1 MLEKVRYE
9 RLRELASEKPYRGR
23 VGNFWGWDS
32 RRYGYKDF
40 YVSSNHLIRGR
51 SNPEPVYT
59 LRYYKDDLLSVYPD
73 NTVVFHKD
81 SYWQG
86 ETQVLTGMCE
96 AEWDDDRTQKR
107 NGWFSNSQRHGGF
120 TYVVYSSATNYPSP
134 RVWKKEL
141 QMLIVKGIRY
151 NAITNQAVDK
161 FHLVYKKRDR
171 KRTKMIRALLEKY
184 SNQAKAWFSTM
195 SYGTFLEERD
205 ALSGIFQKE
214 NVKTLL
220 TTDPVK
226 AFIVAGMKNS
236 NLYYRT
242 WWGNKDD
249 IIPENVIE
257 TMRESMLEELYHVYG
272 AMIEDVIDGR
282 TEKHRTSNRPIE
294 IRKETV

>member
-1 MLEKVRYE
+1 MLERVRYE

-23 VGNFWGWDS
+23 SRNYWGWDS

-40 YVSSNHLIRGR
+40 YVSDITPSG
-51 SNPEPVYT
+51 EPVFT
-59 LRYYKDDLLSVYPD
+59 LRYYKDDLLTVYPD
-73 NTVVFHKD
+73 NTVMFHKD

-120 TYVVYSSATNYPSP
+120 TYVVYSNSSEIGKS
-134 RVWKKEL
+134 VWKKEL

-195 SYGTFLEERD
+195 TYGTFLEERD
-205 ALSGIFQKE
+205 ALSGIFEKE
-214 NVKTLL
+214 NMKTLL

-226 AFIVAGMKNS
+226 AFIVAGMKHS

-242 WWGNKDD
+242 YWGNKDD
-249 IIPENVIE
+249 SIPEHVIE
-257 TMRESMLEELYHVYG
+257 TMQESMLEELYHVYD

-282 TEKHRTSNRPIE
+282 TEKHRTSNRQVE